1 MDELI
6 EVLTQIQDLA
16 GVAIEA
22 LSEAASGAPAP
33 EAPPPPQGGPP
44 PAPGSG
50 NQRTRSSAT
59 C

>member
-22 LSEAASGAPAP
+22 LSDAAGGASTPEVPPAP
-33 EAPPPPQGGPP
+33 EGGQPPTPEGGTP
-44 PAPGSG
+44 PAPP
-50 NQRTRSSAT
+50 QP
-59 C
+59 

>member
-22 LSEAASGAPAP
+22 LTEASGGAPDQGAPPAP
-33 EAPPPPQGGPP
+33 EGGQP
-44 PAPGSG
+44 PAPEGG
-50 NQRTRSSAT
+50 RPPAPAQP
-59 C
+59 